1 MMEGVHSRRRYLGG
15 KREPRK
21 CEGVGGRL

>member
-15 KREPRK
+15 KGEPRK
-21 CEGVGGRL
+21 CKGVGGRV

>member
-1 MMEGVHSRRRYLGG
+1 MEGVHSRRRYLGG